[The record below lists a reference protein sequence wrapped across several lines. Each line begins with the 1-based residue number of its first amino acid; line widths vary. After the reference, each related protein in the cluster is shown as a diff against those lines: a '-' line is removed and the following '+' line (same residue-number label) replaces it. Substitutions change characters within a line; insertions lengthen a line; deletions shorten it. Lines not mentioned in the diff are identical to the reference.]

1 MNRED
6 IQEETWVY
14 FSKLAA
20 LIFIAVILLARAVWL
35 FLGDTEHFPINTVQI
50 KANYRCMDHKKV
62 QRILEPHLQYSF
74 FTLSPKRLR
83 QDLLKLS
90 CVRQVHIER
99 EWPDKL
105 ILQLEEQTPFV
116 RWNNLFMAKDGE
128 IFSGYESNETLAL
141 PQLNGPPGTESKV
154 LAQYKNL
161 SKILSDY
168 GLSASI
174 VTLRENGAWELILTN
189 ALLVRLGKN
198 DIEERLTRFAKS
210 YHALE
215 AEQNTVPES
224 VDLRYPRGMAV
235 KWRA

>member
-1 MNRED
+1 M
-6 IQEETWVY
+6 
-14 FSKLAA
+14 
-20 LIFIAVILLARAVWL
+20 
-35 FLGDTEHFPINTVQI
+35 
-50 KANYRCMDHKKV
+50 
-62 QRILEPHLQYSF
+62 
-74 FTLSPKRLR
+74 
-83 QDLLKLS
+83 
-90 CVRQVHIER
+90 
-99 EWPDKL
+99 
-105 ILQLEEQTPFV
+105 
-116 RWNNLFMAKDGE
+116 
-128 IFSGYESNETLAL
+128 
-141 PQLNGPPGTESKV
+141 
-154 LAQYKNL
+154 